1 MNYLKSRLYMM
12 RLHLGEDD
20 GIGVVEM
27 ILILVVLVAL
37 VMIFKSQLNELV
49 SNIFDSI
56 NSKSSGI
63 YS

>member
-1 MNYLKSRLYMM
+1 MELVKNQFYMLKN
-12 RLHLGEDD
+12 HLMEDD

-37 VMIFKSQLNELV
+37 VMIFKEQLNTLV